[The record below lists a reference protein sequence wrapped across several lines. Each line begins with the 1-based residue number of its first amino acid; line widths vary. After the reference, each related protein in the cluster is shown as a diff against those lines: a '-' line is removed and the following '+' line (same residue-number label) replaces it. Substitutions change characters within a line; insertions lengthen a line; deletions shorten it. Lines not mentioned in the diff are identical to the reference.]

1 MLHDLG
7 MRISFITLII
17 NIVLSGYKL
26 LTGITGNSAAMVA
39 DGVHSL
45 SDVFTTVIVIVSLK
59 IAQKPAD
66 KEHPYGHGRAESI
79 AAKILGLALMI
90 VSVSVAKTGI
100 HSLTKGSVA
109 PSLNALIAAV
119 VSIVIKEA
127 MYQIT
132 VYAGR
137 KQQSQ
142 ALIADAWHH
151 RSDAFSSIGTMI
163 GIFAARKGFYFMDGI
178 GALIVSILIFQMGLV
193 IWKKTVEEIMDT
205 QKQEDVRE
213 RITKIC
219 NANNVLVNEELLRLR
234 HYGNTI
240 FAEMTIRVP
249 ANATVSEAHDLTEQI
264 RQKLLDDIE
273 SLYDIII
280 HVDPIENLLR
290 IS

>member
-1 MLHDLG
+1 
-7 MRISFITLII
+7 
-17 NIVLSGYKL
+17 
-26 LTGITGNSAAMVA
+26 
-39 DGVHSL
+39 
-45 SDVFTTVIVIVSLK
+45 
-59 IAQKPAD
+59 
-66 KEHPYGHGRAESI
+66 
-79 AAKILGLALMI
+79 
-90 VSVSVAKTGI
+90 
-100 HSLTKGSVA
+100 
-109 PSLNALIAAV
+109 
-119 VSIVIKEA
+119 
-127 MYQIT
+127 
-132 VYAGR
+132 
-137 KQQSQ
+137 
-142 ALIADAWHH
+142 
-151 RSDAFSSIGTMI
+151 
-163 GIFAARKGFYFMDGI
+163 MDGI